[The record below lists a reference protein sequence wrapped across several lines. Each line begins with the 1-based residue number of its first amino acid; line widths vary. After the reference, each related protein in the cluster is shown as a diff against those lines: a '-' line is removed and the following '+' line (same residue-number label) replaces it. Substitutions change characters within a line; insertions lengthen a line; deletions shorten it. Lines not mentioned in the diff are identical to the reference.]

1 MSNEVIIVGAGLAGL
16 TCARRLQQAGRT
28 CVVLEAAEAVGG
40 RVRTDMVEGF
50 QLDRG
55 FQVLLTAYP
64 EARRWLDYA
73 ALDLRAFNPGA
84 RVQTAAGL
92 YRVADPFRQPEHLWA
107 TLRAPVGS
115 LFDKLRIA
123 TLRSRARRGS
133 LAAVFKRPETT
144 TLAALQA
151 HGFGAD
157 MIERFL
163 RPWLGGI
170 FLERELTTSSRMM
183 EFVFRMLAE
192 GDAAV
197 PARGMQAIPEQ
208 LAAGLAAGTVR
219 LNTPVS
225 AVMPDGVRLGSGEHL
240 RAEHVVI
247 ATDGAGAAAL
257 LPEVTPPD
265 WRSTVTV
272 YFQAPQSPVDEATLL
287 LNGQAGGRVNHVAVM
302 SDVAAEYAPADTAL
316 LAVSLLGPAE
326 EHDETLVAQVQ
337 AELTAWWGKQ
347 VREWRVL
354 KTVRVRHALP
364 VRLPLVNEPARPVRP
379 GVWVCGDHRDTA
391 SIQGAMQSGRAIA
404 DVIILPV

>member
-28 CVVLEAAEAVGG
+28 CVIVEAAEAVGG
-40 RVRTDMVEGF
+40 RVRTDVVEGF
-50 QLDRG
+50 RLDRG

-73 ALDLRAFNPGA
+73 ALDLRTFNPGA
-84 RVQTAAGL
+84 RVQTETGL
-92 YRVADPFRQPEHLWA
+92 HRVADPFRQPEHLWA

-133 LAAVFKRPETT
+133 LAEVLQRPETT

-170 FLERELTTSSRMM
+170 FLERELSTSSRMM

-197 PARGMQAIPEQ
+197 PSRGMQAIPDQ

-219 LNTPVS
+219 LNTPVA
-225 AVMPDGVRLGSGEHL
+225 AVGPDSVRLVSGEHL
-240 RAEHVVI
+240 RADHVVI
-247 ATDGAGAAAL
+247 ATDGAGAATL
-257 LPEVTPPD
+257 LREVTAPT
-265 WRSTVTV
+265 WRSTLTV
-272 YFQAPQSPVDEATLL
+272 YFQALHSPVNEATLL

-302 SDVAAEYAPADTAL
+302 SDVAADYAPAGKAL
-316 LAVSLLGPAE
+316 LAVSILGAATE
-326 EHDETLVAQVQ
+326 TDEVLAAQVQ
-337 AELTAWWGKQ
+337 AELTVWWGKQ
-347 VREWRVL
+347 VKEWRML
-354 KTVRVRHALP
+354 KTVRVRQALP
-364 VRLPLVNEPARPVRP
+364 VRLPLVSEPVRPVRP

-391 SIQGAMQSGRAIA
+391 SIQGAMQSGRATA
-404 DVIILPV
+404 DAIILPA

>member
-28 CVVLEAAEAVGG
+28 CVILEAAEAVGG
-40 RVRTDMVEGF
+40 RVRTDEVEGF
-50 QLDRG
+50 RLDRG

-84 RVQTAAGL
+84 RVQTETGL
-92 YRVADPFRQPEHLWA
+92 HRVADPFRQPEHLWA

-133 LAAVFKRPETT
+133 LAEVLQRPETT

-197 PARGMQAIPEQ
+197 PSRGMQAIPDQ

-219 LNTPVS
+219 LNTPVA
-225 AVMPDGVRLGSGEHL
+225 AVAPDGVRLVSGEHL
-240 RAEHVVI
+240 RADHVVI
-247 ATDGAGAAAL
+247 ATDGAGAATL
-257 LPEVTPPD
+257 LREVTAPT

-272 YFQAPQSPVDEATLL
+272 YFQAPHSPVNEATLL
-287 LNGQAGGRVNHVAVM
+287 LNGRAGGRVNHVAVM
-302 SDVAAEYAPADTAL
+302 SDVAADCAPAGKAL
-316 LAVSLLGPAE
+316 LAVSILGAATE
-326 EHDETLVAQVQ
+326 TDEVLAAQVQ
-337 AELTAWWGKQ
+337 AELTVWWGKQ
-347 VREWRVL
+347 VKEWRML
-354 KTVRVRHALP
+354 KSVRVRHALP
-364 VRLPLVNEPARPVRP
+364 VRLPLVSEPVWPVRP

-391 SIQGAMQSGRAIA
+391 SIQGAMQSGRATA
-404 DVIILPV
+404 DAIILPA